1 MKSIIISKTERKRS
15 DLSFWRVRKRNIHP
29 LWERES
35 YQLNLRRRRD
45 GGLPRRAQGNRGCH
59 DRGDRFPGQRWW
71 WWWWWLLL
79 RTLLEII
86 IVREKSRS
94 RRATLLGATLF
105 ARTFSSAARDKLRG
119 KCASFARQQH
129 RIRPRHYYLM
139 CVCVSAQCAARYE
152 GFWRANVLLLHQR
165 ERKRESRPVVP

>member
-71 WWWWWLLL
+71 WWWWWWLLL
-79 RTLLEII
+79 RTILELII
-86 IVREKSRS
+86 FREKSRS
-94 RRATLLGATLF
+94 RATLLSVTLF

-129 RIRPRHYYLM
+129 RIRPRHYYD
-139 CVCVSAQCAARYE
+139 VCVYLQS
-152 GFWRANVLLLHQR
+152 VLLEWRFSTR
-165 ERKRESRPVVP
+165 ECAP